1 MDIGSVSKFLRGYE
15 FQGLTKAVTEAQLE
29 IYKLPYKTYTQM
41 GEKMAWTAGY
51 TAASVAA
58 QFAEIPFYVGLST
71 LRACGCFNPIP
82 PEPPS
87 FPSPHDNAEF
97 MNYSIERALWDWQ
110 PELREEMR
118 EGIADQ
124 LSEKWNIF
132 QAVGE
137 WCLAFS
143 YENASKPTYY
153 KPTFLV
159 ASEPL
164 ESGESFKSVGVAF
177 AALRKKDKEA
187 VLKAIYHQTELGWAS
202 GDAKKVYQ
210 DIRALGAK
218 LQQGNEA
225 YLTAFKEYM
234 KRKEEENPVE
244 PSHPLAARVTPPTA
258 PYLPAYPTYQ
268 TWNQGDRAPQYYRMP
283 MPIPSAPDW
292 EQ

>member
-87 FPSPHDNAEF
+87 FPSPHDNAGF
-97 MNYSIERALWDWQ
+97 MNCSIERALWDWQ
-110 PELREEMR
+110 PELKEEMR
-118 EGIADQ
+118 EGIADG
-124 LSEKWNIF
+124 LAEKWNIF
-132 QAVGE
+132 QTVGE

-164 ESGESFKSVGVAF
+164 ESGESYKSVGVEF
-177 AALRKKDKEA
+177 AALRKKDKDA
-187 VLKAIYHQTELGWAS
+187 VLKAIYHQTELGWVS
-202 GDAKKVYQ
+202 GDAKKVYR

-234 KRKEEENPVE
+234 KRKEEENPIE
-244 PSHPLAARVTPPTA
+244 PVAAPRLAARITPP
-258 PYLPAYPTYQ
+258 PARYVPTYQ
-268 TWNQGDRAPQYYRMP
+268 PTYPSWEYRTA

-292 EQ
+292 QP